1 MESESQEKEEEISNF
16 LLDIMKDYSDS
27 VIPSL
32 SQISTL
38 HEPEIGCVE
47 KGSTSRKRG
56 RPPKGTARS
65 ESVQKERDR
74 RVKMSQSYDYLQ
86 LHVPDLFPKAT
97 REKIVSE
104 TAKYI
109 ILLEE
114 KKRQLEKLK
123 ESSKSMAPI
132 RGTVPNSN
140 FSDNVTVSSNVTFFG
155 IQMLVKQGLLTKIF
169 MVFHKHQAEVLAA
182 NVAVNHGQVMVTITA
197 CVNGNGGNTVEKIKK
212 EISIL

>member
-1 MESESQEKEEEISNF
+1 MPDTNCLHGIWVF
-16 LLDIMKDYSDS
+16 IWILVYITMFVFV
-27 VIPSL
+27 VIL
-32 SQISTL
+32 C
-38 HEPEIGCVE
+38 H
-47 KGSTSRKRG
+47 
-56 RPPKGTARS
+56 
-65 ESVQKERDR
+65 
-74 RVKMSQSYDYLQ
+74 
-86 LHVPDLFPKAT
+86 KAT

-132 RGTVPNSN
+132 IGTVPNSN
-140 FSDNVTVSSNVTFFG
+140 FSDNFIVTSNVTFFG

-197 CVNGNGGNTVEKIKK
+197 CVNSNGGNTVEKIKK
-212 EISIL
+212 EILIL

>member
-1 MESESQEKEEEISNF
+1 VF
-16 LLDIMKDYSDS
+16 V
-27 VIPSL
+27 VIL
-32 SQISTL
+32 C
-38 HEPEIGCVE
+38 H
-47 KGSTSRKRG
+47 
-56 RPPKGTARS
+56 
-65 ESVQKERDR
+65 
-74 RVKMSQSYDYLQ
+74 
-86 LHVPDLFPKAT
+86 KAT

-140 FSDNVTVSSNVTFFG
+140 FSDNVIVSSNVTFFG
-155 IQMLVKQGLLTKIF
+155 IQTLMKQGLLTKIF

-212 EISIL
+212 EILIL